1 MMEDASL
8 GIGMLKTVCK
18 VAAYPEGAA
27 ALRAT
32 VDRALGGSFPKSL
45 AAAAGPVL
53 DTLDGVIR
61 VRKIRLDLAHSG
73 PWDESLL
80 AALFAT
86 RLASALRQALEGRSP
101 DVRCWD
107 DPVAYMASYVEMQL
121 GLAHEPA
128 WAFPDFQALTL
139 LSPVQASVEIV
150 RARPAVL
157 LALARNGQRSGSAFR
172 FVDRLDRESAAR
184 LVIGLLATLTADI
197 ARNTLLFSAEF
208 AAAMF
213 ERLSSIQEQDV
224 NMRILKMASQPTPA
238 MNGQDM
244 PLMLATA
251 AMAVSA
257 VHVARAADARYGRPL
272 RVADLAASGLAKE
285 ALPAHLSAFA
295 SAMSRD
301 PQARTL
307 VETIIQMLD
316 RAPAAAAKASPGTGQ
331 TKRVAAKVLHLS
343 SPYAGVSL
351 LLPDVLRLALNRH
364 LSVNGLRMAILSV
377 LDADVRLRAERDDL
391 LGFLFPIG
399 ANEGVAEY
407 PPLAETSLARV
418 APESRGLVSGRQGA
432 EGWGDLLLASF
443 ASRLPGLRAS
453 SRSYLQRQFLAV
465 SGIAEITERS
475 ITVTL
480 DGPPLSIVLKM
491 AGLAG
496 DQMPVPHLNNRLL
509 VLKVGGVR

>member
-1 MMEDASL
+1 MDDASL
-8 GIGMLKTVCK
+8 GIGILKTVCN
-18 VAAYPEGAA
+18 VVAYPEGAA

-32 VDRALGGSFPKSL
+32 VDRALGGPFPKSL

-61 VRKIRLDLAHSG
+61 VKKIRLDLAHSG

-80 AALFAT
+80 ASLFAS
-86 RLASALRQALEGRSP
+86 RLAAALRQAVEGRSA
-101 DVRCWD
+101 DVRRWD

-157 LALARNGQRSGSAFR
+157 LALARNGQRTGSAYR
-172 FVDRLDRESAAR
+172 FVEKLDRENAAL
-184 LVIGLLATLTADI
+184 LVAGLLAGLTVDI
-197 ARNTLLFSAEF
+197 ARNTLFFSAEF
-208 AAAMF
+208 SRPMVEALASTP
-213 ERLSSIQEQDV
+213 ERDL
-224 NMRILKMASQPTPA
+224 NTLILKMASQPTPA
-238 MNGQDM
+238 MNSQDM
-244 PLMLATA
+244 PLILATA
-251 AMAVSA
+251 ALVAAAVRVASA
-257 VHVARAADARYGRPL
+257 SDERYGRPL
-272 RVADLAASGLAKE
+272 SVADLAAGGLARE
-285 ALPAHLSAFA
+285 VLPAHLSAFV
-295 SAMSRD
+295 SAMSSA
-301 PQARTL
+301 PQARSL
-307 VETIIQMLD
+307 VERIIQLLE
-316 RAPAAAAKASPGTGQ
+316 RAPFATTKANPGARQ
-331 TKRVAAKVLHLS
+331 TKPFAAKVLHIS
-343 SPYAGVSL
+343 TPFAGVSL
-351 LLPDVLRLALNRH
+351 LLPDVVRLALSRH
-364 LSVNGLRMAILSV
+364 LSVNCLRLAILSV
-377 LDADVRLRAERDDL
+377 LDADTRLRAERDDL
-391 LGFLFPIG
+391 LGFLFPVD
-399 ANEGVAEY
+399 ANETGTVFPSVPEIAI
-407 PPLAETSLARV
+407 ARV

-465 SGIAEITERS
+465 SGIAEITEKS

-496 DQMPVPHLNNRLL
+496 DQMQVPHLNNRLL